1 MNNAMNTD
9 LMISALRMGK
19 NGSQIL
25 QILDALCDDSTTAKN
40 NVTKS
45 KPKQGTLDPID
56 F

>member
-1 MNNAMNTD
+1 MNAD

-19 NGSQIL
+19 NGSEIL
-25 QILDALCDDSTTAKN
+25 RILDALCSDSTPAQG